1 MNLSCFTTLI
11 DWYSLSLLEVLL
23 ERVGEPLGVLDELP
37 LPLLERL
44 LALGGGDEGAHL
56 VHRVQQLLDRAG
68 DLPEKK
74 NTKIAIFRKMPHHR
88 LKNKS
93 QRPACKIEI
102 FGVIEQIATGSKIK
116 VLCNL
121 NAALLG

>member
-68 DLPEKK
+68 HLPGKKRRLRFFEKCLI
-74 NTKIAIFRKMPHHR
+74 IA
-88 LKNKS
+88 
-93 QRPACKIEI
+93 
-102 FGVIEQIATGSKIK
+102 
-116 VLCNL
+116 
-121 NAALLG
+121 